1 MEGSTLAGTLPGTE
15 GSLLAG
21 TRRGMEGSMRSGPPT
36 RASPPAGRRSTRGA
50 SSAEACHVIGKVHFD
65 EALSFA
71 RKSVSEAD
79 VKKFENFRESLAA
92 RKG

>member
-1 MEGSTLAGTLPGTE
+1 MCQRAAKLAIRQNIADTV
-15 GSLLAG
+15 A
-21 TRRGMEGSMRSGPPT
+21 
-36 RASPPAGRRSTRGA
+36 GA